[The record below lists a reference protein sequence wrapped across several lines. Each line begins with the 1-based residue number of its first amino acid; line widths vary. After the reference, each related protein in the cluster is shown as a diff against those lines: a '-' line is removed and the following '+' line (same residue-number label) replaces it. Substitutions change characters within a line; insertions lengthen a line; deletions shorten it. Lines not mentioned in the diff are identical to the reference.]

1 MDYMLVI
8 KILIIDRYNGVKRVY
23 MRWIRLLIHLFHL
36 YIKTIFIHLIIKLL
50 LKKIFCLF
58 YYFFASVLEMLL
70 VLWYQP
76 AKFSKKVVGFLAAIY
91 H

>member
-1 MDYMLVI
+1 MFI

-36 YIKTIFIHLIIKLL
+36 YINNIFFIHLIIKLL

-76 AKFSKKVVGFLAAIY
+76 AKFSKKVVRFLAAIY

>member
-1 MDYMLVI
+1 MLVI

-36 YIKTIFIHLIIKLL
+36 YINNIFIHLNL
-50 LKKIFCLF
+50 LKRYFIIFLPG
-58 YYFFASVLEMLL
+58 VLEMLL
-70 VLWYQP
+70 VLWYHP
-76 AKFSKKVVGFLAAIY
+76 AKFSKLNLGFLAGMY

>member
-1 MDYMLVI
+1 MLVI

-50 LKKIFCLF
+50 LKRYFVYFIIFLPG
-58 YYFFASVLEMLL
+58 VLEMLR
-70 VLWYQP
+70 VLWYHP
-76 AKFSKKVVGFLAAIY
+76 AKISKNNLGFLVGM
-91 H
+91 HH